1 MPIEFKGEPKNIF
14 GVKWQQITDDQI
26 LAIHLSPEATI
37 IAIVEEIGLEDK
49 NSVQNPYMSG
59 CSVDKIPSVDH
70 LPPSRLQAAQEQ
82 IQSFLGSLN
91 WLVCCMCIDISK
103 ITNMLAHHLHSA
115 TPSHMVSAC
124 YVVKYLNGYKSLGI
138 TFTT

>member
-70 LPPSRLQAAQEQ
+70 LPPLQITSSTRANPV
-82 IQSFLGSLN
+82 IS
-91 WLVCCMCIDISK
+91 WLPQLAR
-103 ITNMLAHHLHSA
+103 MLH
-115 TPSHMVSAC
+115 V
-124 YVVKYLNGYKSLGI
+124 Y
-138 TFTT
+138 